1 MSLSALGC
9 RIASAVASIIVVA
22 AEASSASAPSET
34 SSKLY
39 TDNSRF
45 GHSRNLIRALSL
57 ERTLSFA
64 VRITVIRR
72 ARMTICCHCLSSWSS
87 KFDTVDWDY
96 VKRAD

>member
-1 MSLSALGC
+1 VSLSASGC
-9 RIASAVASIIVVA
+9 RIVSAAASTTVAT
-22 AEASSASAPSET
+22 AEASSASAPSEI

-45 GHSRNLIRALSL
+45 GHSRNLTRALSL

-72 ARMTICCHCLSSWSS
+72 ARMMKCFHCLSSWSS
-87 KFDTVDWDY
+87 KSNTEDWDY